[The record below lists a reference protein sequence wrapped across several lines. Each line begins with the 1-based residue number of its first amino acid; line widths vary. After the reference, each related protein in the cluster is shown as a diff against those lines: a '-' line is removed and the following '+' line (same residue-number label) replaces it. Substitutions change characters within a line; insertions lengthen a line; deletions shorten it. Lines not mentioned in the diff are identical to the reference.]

1 MADVTPGWRHIGTVV
16 AGEAVSLGGLNPLN
30 PRDAAGGILAFD
42 TAASFLGSYNATVTM
57 LEVERTGISAFAL
70 RSKPFSKE

>member
-30 PRDAAGGILAFD
+30 PTRCRWRDPSIRHRG
-42 TAASFLGSYNATVTM
+42 
-57 LEVERTGISAFAL
+57 
-70 RSKPFSKE
+70 